1 MRHRIITRLLLAG
14 VLALPGSHALA
25 QEPADGPVTLTLERA
40 VQIAEENNPAFLS
53 TRNDADP
60 AAWQVREA
68 YAATFLPRA
77 STNFGATYTG
87 RGTQRIGTLDFGS
100 TPERYTSYYSL
111 GLSYTLDGNTL
122 FALPSARATRNA
134 TEARIDA
141 AAFSLES
148 AVTLQYM
155 AVLRARDGV
164 EVARRQRDFSRENL
178 SLVETR
184 VEAGAAAA
192 VDARQAEVQQ
202 GRDEAA
208 LVRAER
214 LLRAEKLRLMEQI
227 GVSYPEG
234 VELASEF
241 RMFEPRWSLDELL
254 ERALVGH
261 PQLRAFRFQERS
273 NQAQLRQARSAYFPS
288 VRLSA
293 SFSGSTLQTGD
304 DQFLIDNQLRNMESR
319 RESCEFFNAIANG
332 IDGSLP
338 GYPRDCSTIQLT
350 DQMRRDIVAANDVFP
365 FAFDDNPVNLS
376 LTVSLPIFSG
386 FSRQRQSEQAQAA
399 LRDARQ
405 SRRAEELR
413 LRTAVT
419 QALDDLESARRLV
432 AIEAGNREVA
442 GEQLELARQRYALG
456 ATSFIELLDAQRSM
470 ATAERD
476 HLDAVYAF
484 HTALAGLEAAVGTS
498 LREEGRPGR
507 GSP

>member
-1 MRHRIITRLLLAG
+1 MRHRIVTHLLLVGVVAVPG
-14 VLALPGSHALA
+14 SRVLA
-25 QEPADGPVTLTLERA
+25 QVPADGPVTLTLERA
-40 VQIAEENNPAFLS
+40 IQIAEESNPAYLS
-53 TRNDADP
+53 TRNDAGP

-68 YAATFLPRA
+68 YASAFLPSA
-77 STNFGATYTG
+77 NTNFGMAYTG
-87 RGTQRIGTLDFGS
+87 AGRQSIGTLDFGR
-100 TPERYTSYYSL
+100 TPERYRSFYSL
-111 GLSYTLDGNTL
+111 SLNYTMDGNTL
-122 FALPSARATRNA
+122 FALPSARAARDA

-141 AAFSLES
+141 AAFNLES

-155 AVLRARDGV
+155 TVLRARDGV
-164 EVARRQRDFSRENL
+164 EVARRQLDFSRENL

-192 VDARQAEVQQ
+192 VDARQAEVQR

-208 LVRAER
+208 LLQAER
-214 LLRAEKLRLMEQI
+214 LLRAEKLRLMEQL
-227 GVSYPEG
+227 GVSYPQG

-241 RMFEPRWSLDELL
+241 RVFEPRWSLDELL
-254 ERALVGH
+254 ERALARH
-261 PQLRAFRFQERS
+261 PQLRAFRSQERS
-273 NQAQLRQARSAYFPS
+273 SQAQVRQARSAYFPS

-293 SFSGSTLQTGD
+293 SLSGFTLETGD
-304 DQFLIDNQLRNMESR
+304 EQFLIDSELQRMESR

-338 GYPRDCSTIQLT
+338 GYPQDCSAIQLT
-350 DQMRRDIVAANDVFP
+350 EPMRQEILAANDVFP
-365 FAFDDNPVNLS
+365 FDFDDNPVNLS

-386 FSRQRQSEQAQAA
+386 FSRQRQSEQAEAT

-432 AIEAGNREVA
+432 EIEARNREVA
-442 GEQLELARQRYALG
+442 GEQLDLARQRYALG
-456 ATSFIELLDAQRSM
+456 ATSFIELLDAQRST

-476 HLDAVYAF
+476 HLDAIYAF

-498 LREEGRPGR
+498 LRDEARSGGEGR
-507 GSP
+507 